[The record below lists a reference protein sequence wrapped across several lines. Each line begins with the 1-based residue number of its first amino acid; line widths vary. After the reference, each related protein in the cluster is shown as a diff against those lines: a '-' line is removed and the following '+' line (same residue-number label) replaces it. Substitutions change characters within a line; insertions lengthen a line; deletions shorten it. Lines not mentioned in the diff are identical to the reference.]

1 MVRRQISGGAAAY
14 FCLLL
19 YSKFTYVPFCLQTD
33 ICKRRNSF
41 AILSYLFSISANKL
55 SYEQFTKEL
64 RKNYLFIFFSAQ
76 GTQFPRAEIYLF
88 IYLFISMTEHIRL
101 QCNITAG
108 QQGTN
113 K

>member
-64 RKNYLFIFFSAQ
+64 RKNYLFIYFFLAPKVLNSL
-76 GTQFPRAEIYLF
+76 GLKFIYLF
-88 IYLFISMTEHIRL
+88 IYFNDRAYTFTM
-101 QCNITAG
+101 
-108 QQGTN
+108 
-113 K
+113 